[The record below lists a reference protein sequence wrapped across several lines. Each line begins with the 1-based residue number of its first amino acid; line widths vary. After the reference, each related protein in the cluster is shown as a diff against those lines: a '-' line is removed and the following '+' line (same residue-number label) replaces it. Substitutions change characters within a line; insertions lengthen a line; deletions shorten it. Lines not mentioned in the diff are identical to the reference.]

1 MPHTSLPHS
10 HNSWVVVLAIII
22 AILASYTALDL
33 AGRVTVAHGRSR
45 LLWLMGGAV
54 AMGIGIWSMHFT
66 AMLAFRLPIP
76 ILYDIPIVVL
86 SLFVAIIA
94 SSIALFVASRQR
106 LRWPQLIVG
115 GVVMGVAIAAMHYVG
130 MAAMRLNATLTY
142 DPFFFTL
149 SIIVAITAS
158 IAALWLAFKFRSD
171 SILAWNWLKISSAVV
186 MGGAISGMHFIGMHA
201 AIFMPTS
208 EMVGDISYAVNI
220 SSLGAGV
227 IALATF
233 MILGLAL
240 LLSIIDQRLVTQ
252 ATYLTQTELRHNE
265 VLEKLNLELKNR
277 VAGLQLMGEIS
288 QTMMSILEVDRLV
301 HEIVNQIGTTF
312 DYYHVHIYLI
322 DDKQENLVVAAGTG
336 LAGAEMLAKG
346 HRIALNAPPSLVARA
361 ARNREIVSVDNVREA
376 SDWLSNP
383 LLPDTY
389 SEMAVP
395 IILNEQVVG
404 VLDVQEN
411 KLAGLDDSDAT
422 LLQSLANQVAVAI
435 RNARLFQEVETAL
448 SEAQASQERY
458 VDNTWQKQKVA
469 AMGGY
474 YHYSRHNAPAPEATV
489 VEQVN
494 QLASTH
500 ERPFVAPVDGSHS
513 DEIQPQIIAAPVL
526 FQSQKI
532 GVFQVHPTTADQ
544 TWTDDDIAVVEA
556 VLDQFAQIAESIR
569 LFNETRERASR
580 ERLVGQI
587 SDKLRRA
594 PDIETLM
601 KVGIEELSK
610 ALGSKR
616 TFIQLGASSKP
627 DSGAANPDSN
637 PAVDLPSGQLRN
649 GVTATN
655 GHQSATQNGS
665 GE

>member
-1 MPHTSLPHS
+1 MMHNMALPHN
-10 HNSWVVVLAIII
+10 HNSWVVLLSIII

-33 AGRVTVAHGRSR
+33 AGRVTVAQGRSR
-45 LLWLMGGAV
+45 LLWLIGGAV

-66 AMLAFRLPIP
+66 AMLAFRLPTP

-86 SLFVAIIA
+86 SLFVAVVA
-94 SSIALFVASRQR
+94 SVIALFVASRQR
-106 LRWPQLIVG
+106 LMWPQLVMG
-115 GVVMGVAIAAMHYVG
+115 GLIMGVAIAAMHYVG

-142 DPFFFTL
+142 NPFLFSL

-158 IAALWLAFKFRSD
+158 ITALWLAFKFRGTSTL
-171 SILAWNWLKISSAVV
+171 SWNGLKIISAVV

-208 EMVGDISYAVNI
+208 EMVGDISNAVNI
-220 SSLGAGV
+220 TLLGTGV
-227 IALATF
+227 ISFATF

-240 LLSIIDQRLVTQ
+240 LLSIIDQRLATQ

-265 VLEKLNLELKNR
+265 VLEELNLELKNR

-288 QTMMSILEVDRLV
+288 HTMMSILDTDRLV

-312 DYYHVHIYLI
+312 NYYHVHIYLI
-322 DDKQENLVVAAGTG
+322 DNKQENLVIAAGTG
-336 LAGAEMLAKG
+336 PAGAEMLAKG
-346 HRIALNAPPSLVARA
+346 HHIKLNAPASLVARA
-361 ARNREIVSVDNVREA
+361 ARNREVVSVDNVREA
-376 SDWLSNP
+376 SDWLFNP

-395 IILNEQVVG
+395 IILDEQVVG

-411 KLAGLDDSDAT
+411 KLAGLDDTDAT
-422 LLQSLANQVAVAI
+422 LLQSLVNQIAVAI

-448 SEAQASQERY
+448 SEAQISQERY
-458 VDNTWQKQKVA
+458 IDQTWQKQKVA
-469 AMGGY
+469 TMGGY
-474 YHYSRHNAPAPEATV
+474 YHYSRPNVPTPKPTV

-500 ERPFVAPVDGSHS
+500 ARPIIASVDSSHNNETQS
-513 DEIQPQIIAAPVL
+513 QVIAAPIL
-526 FQSQKI
+526 FQSQNI
-532 GVFQVHPTTADQ
+532 GVFQLHPTTARQ

-556 VLDQFAQIAESIR
+556 VLDQFAQVAESIR
-569 LFNETRERASR
+569 LFDETRERAGR
-580 ERLVGQI
+580 ERLIGQI

-601 KVGIEELSK
+601 KVGIEELSR

-616 TFIQLGASSKP
+616 AFIQLGTSSKP
-627 DSGAANPDSN
+627 SDGPSDPAAES
-637 PAVDLPSGQLRN
+637 AHSQLRN
-649 GVTATN
+649 GVSSN
-655 GHQSATQNGS
+655 GRQFVTKNGS

>member
-1 MPHTSLPHS
+1 MLHNMSLPHS
-10 HNSWVVVLAIII
+10 HNSWVVILAIII

-33 AGRVTVAHGRSR
+33 AGRVAIARGRSR
-45 LLWLMGGAV
+45 LLWLIGGAV
-54 AMGIGIWSMHFT
+54 TMGIGIWSMHFT

-86 SLFVAIIA
+86 SLFVAVVA

-106 LRWPQLIVG
+106 LLWLQLIAG

-130 MAAMRLNATLTY
+130 MAAMRLQATLTY

-149 SIIVAITAS
+149 SIIIAITAS
-158 IAALWLAFKFRSD
+158 IAALWLAFKFRGTST
-171 SILAWNWLKISSAVV
+171 LAWNGPKVSSAVV
-186 MGGAISGMHFIGMHA
+186 MGGAIAGMHFVGMHA
-201 AIFMPTS
+201 AIFMPSS
-208 EMVGDISYAVNI
+208 EMVGDVSYAVNI
-220 SSLGAGV
+220 SLLGAGV
-227 IALATF
+227 ISLATF

-288 QTMMSILEVDRLV
+288 QAMMSILDADRLV

-312 DYYHVHIYLI
+312 NYYHVHIYLT

-336 LAGAEMLAKG
+336 PAGAEMIAKG
-346 HRIALNAPPSLVARA
+346 HHIALDAPTSLVARA
-361 ARNREIVSVDNVREA
+361 ARNREVVQVDNVREA
-376 SDWLSNP
+376 SDWLPNP

-395 IILNEQVVG
+395 ISLGEQVVG

-411 KLAGLDDSDAT
+411 KLAGLDDTDAT
-422 LLQSLANQVAVAI
+422 LLQSLASQVAVAI

-458 VDNTWQKQKVA
+458 TDQTWQKQKMT

-474 YHYSRHNAPAPEATV
+474 YHYSRPNVPAPEQTAI
-489 VEQVN
+489 EQVN
-494 QLASTH
+494 QLASTYA
-500 ERPFVAPVDGSHS
+500 RPIIAPVDGSHN
-513 DEIQPQIIAAPVL
+513 DDPQPQIIAAPVL
-526 FQSQKI
+526 FQSQQI
-532 GVFQVHPTTADQ
+532 GVFQLHPTTADR

-569 LFNETRERASR
+569 LFDETRERASR
-580 ERLVGQI
+580 EQLIGQI

-594 PDIETLM
+594 PDIETLL
-601 KVGIEELSK
+601 KVGVEELSR

-616 TFIQLGASSKP
+616 AFIQLGASSKP
-627 DSGAANPDSN
+627 SDSASDSAADS
-637 PAVDLPSGQLRN
+637 AYSQRRN
-649 GVTATN
+649 GVTSN
-655 GHQSATQNGS
+655 GHQPMTKNGS